1 MPQSKNR
8 PHPHHQ
14 TPHRTPKK
22 SYRIV
27 IAAAI
32 FFALV
37 GLGITYFIAGSGTWM
52 IAGAVVGAIL
62 GYIAGM
68 QIEKAIYKK

>member
-14 TPHRTPKK
+14 TPHRAAKK
-22 SYRIV
+22 SYRVV

-32 FFALV
+32 FFGLV
-37 GLGITYFIAGSGTWM
+37 GLGITYFVVGPGTWL
-52 IAGAVVGAIL
+52 IAGAVIGGIVG
-62 GYIAGM
+62 YFAGM